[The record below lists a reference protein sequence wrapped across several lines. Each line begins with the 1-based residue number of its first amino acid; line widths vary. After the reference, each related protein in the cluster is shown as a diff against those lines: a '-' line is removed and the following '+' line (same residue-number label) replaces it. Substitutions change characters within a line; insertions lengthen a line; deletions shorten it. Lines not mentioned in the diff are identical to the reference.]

1 MIVEAIGYF
10 GMVLVTG
17 EVEVYTC
24 IMNVN
29 SNILSALYKCMDF
42 LLF

>member
-1 MIVEAIGYF
+1 MIIEAIGYF

-17 EVEVYTC
+17 EVVVYTY
-24 IMNVN
+24 IKN

>member
-1 MIVEAIGYF
+1 MIIEAIGYF

-17 EVEVYTC
+17 EVEVHTC
-24 IMNVN
+24 IMN
-29 SNILSALYKCMDF
+29 SNILSALYRCMDF

>member
-1 MIVEAIGYF
+1 MIIEAIGYF

-24 IMNVN
+24 TKN